1 MNILIT
7 GSNGQLGSE
16 FRELAPNSPQH
27 QFFFTDAEELDVTN
41 SEKVYK
47 YLKANKIECVVNCVG
62 YTQVD
67 KAEDDKPQASLLN
80 ATATKYLAEA
90 TSRVGAMLVHI
101 STDYVFEGKNF
112 KPYTENDTA
121 NPKSIYGKTKLDGE
135 IEVMFNA
142 KRAIIIRT
150 SWLFSAYGHNFV
162 KTILEKA
169 KTEKELKIIY
179 DQIGTPTYARD
190 LAKVLLEIIPKV
202 PSKVRGEIYNFSN
215 EGVASWYDF
224 AKAIVE
230 IKGLNCKIVPI
241 LTKDFPQQAQR
252 PQYSVLNKGRIKKD
266 YGVEIPYWRDSLKEC
281 LAKL

>member
-16 FRELAPNSPQH
+16 FRELAPSHKGH
-27 QFFFTDAEELDVTN
+27 QFFFTDVQELDITN
-41 SEKVYK
+41 PDRAYK
-47 YLKANKIECVVNCVG
+47 YMKTNKIECVVNCAG

-67 KAEDDKPQASLLN
+67 KAEDDKPG
-80 ATATKYLAEA
+80 ATLVNSTGTKNLAEA
-90 TSRVGAMLVHI
+90 SSRVGAMLVHI

-150 SWLFSAYGHNFV
+150 SWLYSSFGQNFV

-169 KTEKELKIIY
+169 GTEKELKVIY
-179 DQIGTPTYARD
+179 DQVGTPTYARD
-190 LAKVLLEIIPKV
+190 LAKAILEIIPKV

-224 AKAIVE
+224 AKAILE
-230 IKGLNCKIVPI
+230 IKGLDCKIIPV
-241 LTKDFPQQAQR
+241 LTKDFPQKALR
-252 PQYSVLNKGRIKKD
+252 PQYSVLNKSRIKKD
-266 YGVEIPYWRDSLKEC
+266 FGIEIPHWRDSLKDC
-281 LAKL
+281 LANL

>member
-7 GSNGQLGSE
+7 GSKGQLGSE
-16 FRELAPNSPQH
+16 FRELAPQYPQH
-27 QFFFTDAEELDVTN
+27 QFFLTDVDELDITH

-47 YLKANKIECVVNCVG
+47 FMKSNKIECVVNCAG

-67 KAEDDKPQASLLN
+67 QAEDDKPGATLLN
-80 ATATKYLAEA
+80 STATKYLAEA
-90 TSRVGAMLVHI
+90 SSRVGALLIHI

-112 KPYTENDTA
+112 KPYTESDTA

-150 SWLFSAYGHNFV
+150 SWLYSAYGHNFV

-169 KTEKELKIIY
+169 KTEKVLKIIF

-190 LAKVLLEIIPKV
+190 LARVILDIIPKV

-224 AKAIVE
+224 AKAIIE
-230 IKGLNCKIVPI
+230 IKGLDCKVLPI
-241 LTKDFPQQAQR
+241 LTKDFPQNAQR
-252 PQYSVLNKGRIKKD
+252 PQYSVLNKSRIKKD
-266 YGVEIPYWRDSLKEC
+266 FGVEIPYWRDSLKEC

>member
-16 FRELAPNSPQH
+16 FRELAPSSPQH
-27 QFFFTDAEELDVTN
+27 QFFFTDVEELDVTN
-41 SEKVYK
+41 PDKVYK
-47 YLKANKIECVVNCVG
+47 YMKANKIECVVNCVG

-67 KAEDDKPQASLLN
+67 KAEDDRPQATLLN

-90 TSRVGAMLVHI
+90 SSRVGAMLVHI

-121 NPKSIYGKTKLDGE
+121 NPKSIYGKSKLDGE

-150 SWLFSAYGHNFV
+150 SWLYSASGHNFV

-169 KTEKELKIIY
+169 KTEKELKVIF

-190 LAKVLLEIIPKV
+190 LAKVILEIIPKV

-224 AKAIVE
+224 AKAIIE
-230 IKGLNCKIVPI
+230 IKGLDCKVIPV
-241 LTKDFPQQAQR
+241 LTKDFPQNAQR
-252 PQYSVLNKGRIKKD
+252 PQYSVLNKSR
-266 YGVEIPYWRDSLKEC
+266 
-281 LAKL
+281 

>member
-16 FRELAPNSPQH
+16 FRDLTPHYPH
-27 QFFFTDAEELDVTN
+27 HKFFLTDVKELDVTN
-41 SEKVYK
+41 AENVYK
-47 YLKANKIECVVNCVG
+47 FLKANKIECVVNCVG

-67 KAEDDKPQASLLN
+67 KAEDDKAQASLLN
-80 ATATKYLAEA
+80 STATKYIAEA
-90 TSRVGAMLVHI
+90 TSRVGALMVHI

-121 NPKSIYGKTKLDGE
+121 NPKSIYGKSKLDGE

-142 KRAIIIRT
+142 KRAIILRT
-150 SWLFSAYGHNFV
+150 SWLYSSHGQNFV

-169 KTEKELKIIY
+169 KTEKELKVIF
-179 DQIGTPTYARD
+179 DQIGTPTYAHD
-190 LAKVLLEIIPKV
+190 LAKAILDIIPKV

-224 AKAIVE
+224 AKAIIE
-230 IKGLNCKIVPI
+230 IKGLQCKVVPI
-241 LTKDFPQQAQR
+241 LTKDIPQVAQR
-252 PQYSVLNKGRIKKD
+252 PLYSVLNKERIKKD
-266 YGVEIPYWRDSLKEC
+266 FEIVIPYWRESLKQC
-281 LAKL
+281 LEKL

>member
-27 QFFFTDAEELDVTN
+27 QFFFTDVEELDVTN

-90 TSRVGAMLVHI
+90 SSRVGAMLVHI

-224 AKAIVE
+224 AKAIIE

>member
-7 GSNGQLGSE
+7 GSKGQLGNE
-16 FRELAPNSPQH
+16 FRELAPQYSKY
-27 QFFFTDAEELDVTN
+27 QFFLTDVEELDITN
-41 SEKVYK
+41 PDRVYK
-47 YLKANKIECVVNCVG
+47 YLKTNKIECVINCAG

-67 KAEDDKPQASLLN
+67 KAEDDKPSASLLN
-80 ATATKYLAEA
+80 STATKYLAEA

-101 STDYVFEGKNF
+101 STDYVFEGKNY

-150 SWLFSAYGHNFV
+150 SWLYSSFGQNFV

-169 KTEKELKIIY
+169 KTEKELKVIF

-190 LAKVLLEIIPKV
+190 LARVILEIIPKV

-224 AKAIVE
+224 ARAILE
-230 IKGLNCKIVPI
+230 IKGIDCRVIPV
-241 LTKDFPQQAQR
+241 LTRDFPQTAQR
-252 PQYSVLNKGRIKKD
+252 PQYSVLNKSRIKKD
-266 YGVEIPYWRDSLKEC
+266 FGVEIPYWRDSLKEC